1 MKATLLGG
9 AAASL
14 MAISAFAADLGVRPT
29 LPQPLIPPFTWTS
42 CYAGLHA
49 GGGWG
54 EKDLTDTLGIFSGIT
69 GFASANVDITGY
81 MIGGQIGCNYQFAP
95 SWVVGIEGAASG
107 GSISKTGNIAVPG
120 GDDAS
125 FKATTDFLASITGKI
140 GYAWDRWMLYGKGGV
155 ALVGDRY
162 HIADVAQT
170 YAFDGSEDRIG
181 WTAGAGIEWAFT
193 PEWSVKLE
201 YDYYGFGTKS
211 VLLIDSTGNNG
222 PTPVNIKQNV
232 QVVLL
237 GVNFHARSGPD
248 W

>member
-14 MAISAFAADLGVRPT
+14 LTVSAFAADLGVRPAP
-29 LPQPLIPPFTWTS
+29 LQPVIPPFTWTS
-42 CYAGLHA
+42 CYAGLQA

-54 EKDLTDTLGIFSGIT
+54 EKDLTDTVGIFSGFT
-69 GFASANVDITGY
+69 GFASANVDMTGY
-81 MIGGQIGCNYQFAP
+81 MVGGQIGCNYQFAP
-95 SWVVGIEGAASG
+95 SWVIGIEGAASG
-107 GSISKTGNIAVPG
+107 GSISDTADIAVPG
-120 GDDAS
+120 DNAT

-140 GYAWDRWMLYGKGGV
+140 GYAWDRWMFYGKGGV
-155 ALVGDRY
+155 ALGGDRY

-181 WTAGAGIEWAFT
+181 WTAGVGVEWAFT
-193 PEWSVKLE
+193 PEWSARLQ

-211 VLLIDSTGNNG
+211 VLFIDSTLLMQNA
-222 PTPVNIKQNV
+222 PANIKQNI
-232 QVVLL
+232 QVVTL
-237 GVNFHARSGPD
+237 GLNFHARSGPD